1 MTPTASLLLP
11 APPFVSI
18 SDVRRLQFL
27 PRGRRRPLLCW
38 SGAEWGSVR
47 TQMLSSFVGKSK
59 GEKNPTFE
67 WIALVVGFL
76 RALLMQ
82 IFLHLMLLWE
92 RRTDFII
99 LWRVNVGSRRS
110 SRRSVICASLFGVG
124 APEALVIGVV
134 ALLVFGPKGL
144 AEVNLRI
151 QPCQLYSFC
160 SWGYFTLYYC
170 AWEVLEIEKHWP
182 VADKID
188 LGIELYQS

>member
-1 MTPTASLLLP
+1 
-11 APPFVSI
+11 
-18 SDVRRLQFL
+18 VRRLQFL

-47 TQMLSSFVGKSK
+47 TQMLSSF
-59 GEKNPTFE
+59 
-67 WIALVVGFL
+67 
-76 RALLMQ
+76 
-82 IFLHLMLLWE
+82 
-92 RRTDFII
+92 
-99 LWRVNVGSRRS
+99 VGSRRS

-160 SWGYFTLYYC
+160 SGSYFTLYYC
-170 AWEVLEIEKHWP
+170 ACEVLEIEKH
-182 VADKID
+182 
-188 LGIELYQS
+188 